1 MDNVNVILRVILQ
14 NNSQVTKNISNK
26 YLLIFISEMLDILY
40 IFIKLYSKYY

>member
-1 MDNVNVILRVILQ
+1 MDNVNVILREQ

>member
-1 MDNVNVILRVILQ
+1 MDNVNVILREQ
-14 NNSQVTKNISNK
+14 NNSQVTQNISNK